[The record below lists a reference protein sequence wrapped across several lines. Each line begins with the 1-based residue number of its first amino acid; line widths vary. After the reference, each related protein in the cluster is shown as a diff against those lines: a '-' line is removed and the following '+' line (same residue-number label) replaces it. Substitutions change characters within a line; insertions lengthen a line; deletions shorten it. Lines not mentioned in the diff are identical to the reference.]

1 MTFERLLALKLRCE
15 TDFRR
20 YPFDI
25 QRCSLKITSS
35 SSSGP
40 LFEIINEATN
50 DGLFFFSDFGSKKD
64 TEQSLWKKS
73 GKRKKRSPEPLNS
86 KKVVKLVW
94 GDVMKMSENQTSGSF
109 EENMYIIE
117 DSHEQKVNKIIG
129 DMLQVKIKCIWV
141 LQDSHKLGYLIYLLL
156 NSDTIKLV

>member
-20 YPFDI
+20 YPFDV

-64 TEQSLWKKS
+64 IEKKKS

-86 KKVVKLVW
+86 KKVVNLVW

-129 DMLQVKIKCIWV
+129 DMLQVKNNFIWI
-141 LQDSHKLGYLIYLLL
+141 LQDSHNLGLLKQQL
-156 NSDTIKLV
+156 DSDRINFL

>member
-20 YPFDI
+20 YPFDV

-50 DGLFFFSDFGSKKD
+50 DGLFFFSDFGSKDIK
-64 TEQSLWKKS
+64 QSLWKKS

-86 KKVVKLVW
+86 KKVVNLVW

-129 DMLQVKIKCIWV
+129 DMLQVNINCIWV
-141 LQDSHKLGYLIYLLL
+141 LQYSHNLGLTEPLE
-156 NSDTIKLV
+156 S

>member
-20 YPFDI
+20 YPFDV

-50 DGLFFFSDFGSKKD
+50 DGLFFFSDFGSKDIK
-64 TEQSLWKKS
+64 QSLWKKS
-73 GKRKKRSPEPLNS
+73 GKRKKQSPERLNS
-86 KKVVKLVW
+86 KKVVNLVW

>member
-50 DGLFFFSDFGSKKD
+50 DGLFFFSDFGSKDIK
-64 TEQSLWKKS
+64 QSLWKKS

-86 KKVVKLVW
+86 KKVVNLVW

-129 DMLQVKIKCIWV
+129 DMLQVKINCIWV
-141 LQDSHKLGYLIYLLL
+141 LQDSHNLGFLNNSLL
-156 NSDTIKLV
+156 NSDRINFL

>member
-15 TDFRR
+15 TDFRH
-20 YPFDI
+20 YPFDV

-35 SSSGP
+35 SNSGP
-40 LFEIINEATN
+40 LFEIINEAKD
-50 DGLFFFSDFGSKKD
+50 DGLFVFSDFGSTKRV
-64 TEQSLWKKS
+64 TKKS
-73 GKRKKRSPEPLNS
+73 DKRKKRSPEPLNS

-109 EENMYIIE
+109 EESMYIIE

-129 DMLQVKIKCIWV
+129 DMLQVTM
-141 LQDSHKLGYLIYLLL
+141 
-156 NSDTIKLV
+156 N